1 MIGADELYL
10 IHVQRAA
17 GIGLPATLVVKKF
30 RNMNQALQVDDN
42 VKNRCKSEVIL
53 LARDCH
59 DNIIGIID
67 VIERDEAIMLVYKY
81 PVNGSLDYWLHQ
93 REGADRLLS
102 WPQRRAIA
110 IGVAKG
116 LCHLHHG
123 GNRPIVHH
131 NINSK
136 NILLDQN
143 FNAVIAS
150 FDAAQMNMA
159 GHDQPLP
166 IANLP
171 LGNFGYAA
179 PEYATAASQL
189 TEKVDT
195 YSFGVLMLELVT
207 GRVANEARADG
218 HLAIW
223 AHHFTGLMA
232 KQVETFESAME
243 KGIPDQA
250 RYMEEMATV
259 FRLGVDCTVVD
270 PKKRPSMRMALKR
283 LRRSCGRGP
292 FRGLLTCYLM

>member
-1 MIGADELYL
+1 MYL
-10 IHVQRAA
+10 VHAQ
-17 GIGLPATLVVKKF
+17 GIGTLVAKKF
-30 RNMNQALQVDDN
+30 QNENPALQVDEN
-42 VKNRCKSEVIL
+42 VKNRCKSEMNL
-53 LARDCH
+53 LANICH
-59 DNIIGIID
+59 DNIIKVVDHIRRED
-67 VIERDEAIMLVYKY
+67 AIMLVYRY
-81 PVNGSLDYWLHQ
+81 PVNGSLQSWLHQ
-93 REGADRLLS
+93 PMGAAQPLS
-102 WPQRRAIA
+102 WPKRSIIA
-110 IGVAKG
+110 TGVAQG
-116 LCHLHHG
+116 LSHLHHG
-123 GNRPIVHH
+123 CNKPVVHH
-131 NINSK
+131 NISPN
-136 NILLDQN
+136 NILLDHT
-143 FNAVIAS
+143 FKPVIAG
-150 FDAAQMNMA
+150 FDDAQMNMA
-159 GHDQPLP
+159 RLGQPLP
-166 IANLP
+166 ITDLP
-171 LGNFGYAA
+171 PGNFGYAA

>member
-81 PVNGSLDYWLHQ
+81 P
-93 REGADRLLS
+93 
-102 WPQRRAIA
+102 
-110 IGVAKG
+110 
-116 LCHLHHG
+116 
-123 GNRPIVHH
+123 
-131 NINSK
+131 
-136 NILLDQN
+136 
-143 FNAVIAS
+143 
-150 FDAAQMNMA
+150 MNMA